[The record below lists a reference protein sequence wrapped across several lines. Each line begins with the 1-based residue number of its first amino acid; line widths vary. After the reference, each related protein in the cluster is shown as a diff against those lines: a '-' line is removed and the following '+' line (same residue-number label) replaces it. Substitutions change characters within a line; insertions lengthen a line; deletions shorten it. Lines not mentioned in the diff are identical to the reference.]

1 MNYTEEILSEKKI
14 IIFRFTGDYDVKLM
28 NELGIRFR
36 TRASELGYSLI
47 IDITK
52 GNNKITLN
60 DGLKALK
67 KYDKSEYKALK
78 KVPVA
83 IVVNSNQY
91 VFFKVVEQFIVN
103 AKGDF
108 KAFKLMDTAI
118 DWFTKRSKR

>member
-14 IIFRFTGDYDVKLM
+14 IIFRFTGDYGVKLM
-28 NELGIRFR
+28 DELGIKFR
-36 TRASELGYSLI
+36 TRAFDLGYSLI

-52 GNNKITLN
+52 GNSKITLN

-67 KYDKSEYKALK
+67 KYDKSEYKRLR

-91 VFFKVVEQFIVN
+91 VFFKVIEQFVVN
-103 AKGDF
+103 TKGDF
-108 KAFKLMDTAI
+108 KAFKEMDTAI